1 MNKSEFYLDST
12 TVVTE
17 TYFLSLN
24 FLICKIQM
32 KLFTLTLQPTA
43 HLQRFMPSSVD
54 TSILWED

>member
-43 HLQRFMPSSVD
+43 RLQRFMPSSVN

>member
-1 MNKSEFYLDST
+1 MDKSEFYLDST

-32 KLFTLTLQPTA
+32 KFLILTLQPTA
-43 HLQRFMPSSVD
+43 HLQLFMPSSVN
-54 TSILWED
+54 TSIPRED

>member
-32 KLFTLTLQPTA
+32 KLFILTLQPTA
-43 HLQRFMPSSVD
+43 HLQHFMPSSVN
-54 TSILWED
+54 TSVLWED